1 MIKQIERNTK
11 LKNNKPDQTKLK
23 NSKHRPDEQL
33 VSVFIKYLSFALV
46 AAIILNVFLNL
57 FLLPLLGDNALFSIL
72 FTIIPSLLVYI
83 IISRLIRKKL
93 SYLKTLQKGSERV
106 AAENFD
112 SYIPLQGNNE
122 LTDIANNVNLIHDLY
137 EAKSK
142 AESLAKMENHHII
155 TSVSNEIHA
164 PLTGIIGYLERIQN
178 PDERDFSKKEA
189 YLKIALKK
197 TYQIISFIDDLFEH
211 AFTDNG
217 KGYYQFKVY
226 NGKPLIHQ
234 LLNSSTQVL
243 KEAGYDVVEEN
254 CIERDFSLW
263 VDLEQ
268 LQRIF
273 DYLTSNIIKYA
284 DPDKP
289 IDFGLI
295 LNKNELCIILRNKTI
310 KNPEAAGKKTI
321 GAEGSSLDSCRK
333 IISRHQGRI
342 DYYQLNQ
349 LFKVELILP
358 IHQ

>member
-1 MIKQIERNTK
+1 MKT
-11 LKNNKPDQTKLK
+11 NNPDQAQIKS
-23 NSKHRPDEQL
+23 NQPQHDEEL
-33 VSVFIKYLSFALV
+33 VPVLIRYLCLTLIG
-46 AAIILNVFLNL
+46 AAIISVLLNL
-57 FLLPLLGDNALFSIL
+57 ILLPILNGNPLISIL
-72 FTIIPSLLVYI
+72 SIFVPNLLAFIIMAHI
-83 IISRLIRKKL
+83 IRKKL

-106 AAENFD
+106 ASANFET
-112 SYIPLQGNNE
+112 YIPLQGNNE
-122 LTDIANNVNLIHDLY
+122 LTDIANNVNLIQDLY

-155 TSVSNEIHA
+155 TSVSNKIHA
-164 PLTGIIGYLERIQN
+164 PLSGIIGYLERIQN
-178 PDERDFSKKEA
+178 PDEHDVSKKEA

-197 TYQIISFIDDLFEH
+197 AYQVINFIDDLFEH

-234 LLNSSTQVL
+234 LLSASTKAL
-243 KEAGYDVVEEN
+243 EEAGYEVIQEN

-295 LNKNELCIILRNKTI
+295 LNKNELCLILRNKTI
-310 KNPEAAGKKTI
+310 NNPAAVGKKIIDT
-321 GAEGSSLDSCRK
+321 EGSSLDSCRK
-333 IISRHQGRI
+333 IITRHQGRI

>member
-1 MIKQIERNTK
+1 
-11 LKNNKPDQTKLK
+11 LKNDKPDPIKIK
-23 NSKHRPDEQL
+23 NSKNRPDEEL
-33 VSVFIKYLSFALV
+33 VSVLIKYLSLTLVVALV
-46 AAIILNVFLNL
+46 WGFYFNL
-57 FLLPLLGDNALFSIL
+57 ALLPRLGYHPLFIIL
-72 FTIIPSLLVYI
+72 FTLVPNLLVFI
-83 IISRLIRKKL
+83 IMSHLIRKKL
-93 SYLKTLQKGSERV
+93 SYLKTLQKGSERI
-106 AAENFD
+106 AAENFE
-112 SYIPLQGNNE
+112 SYIPLQDHNE

-137 EAKSK
+137 EAKNK

-197 TYQIISFIDDLFEH
+197 AYQVIRFIDDLFEH

-234 LLNSSTQVL
+234 LLNTSSQAL

-289 IDFGLI
+289 VDFGLI

-310 KNPEAAGKKTI
+310 NNPDAAGKNVI
-321 GAEGSSLDSCRK
+321 ENEGSSLDSCRK
-333 IISRHQGRI
+333 IITRHQGRI

>member
-1 MIKQIERNTK
+1 M
-11 LKNNKPDQTKLK
+11 KNNHPDQSKIKSNK
-23 NSKHRPDEQL
+23 NRPDEEL
-33 VSVFIKYLSFALV
+33 VSALIKHLSLALV
-46 AAIILNVFLNL
+46 GAVILNVIFNL
-57 FLLPLLGDNALFSIL
+57 ILLPIFGHNPWLSIL
-72 FTIIPSLLVYI
+72 LTFIPYLLVFIVLSHY
-83 IISRLIRKKL
+83 IRKKL
-93 SYLKTLQKGSERV
+93 SYIKAVQKGSEQV
-106 AAENFD
+106 AEENFE

-137 EAKSK
+137 EAKNK

-155 TSVSNEIHA
+155 TSVSNKIHA

-178 PDERDFSKKEA
+178 PHEHDITKKEA
-189 YLKIALKK
+189 YLKTALKK
-197 TYQIISFIDDLFEH
+197 AYQVTNFIDDLFEH

-217 KGYYQFKVY
+217 KGYYEFKVY

-234 LLNSSTQVL
+234 LLDSSS
-243 KEAGYDVVEEN
+243 KAIEEAGFDVVQEN
-254 CIERDFSLW
+254 CIERDFTLW

-273 DYLTSNIIKYA
+273 DYLVSNIIKYA
-284 DPDKP
+284 DPGKP
-289 IDFGLI
+289 VDFGLI

-310 KNPEAAGKKTI
+310 NNPDISGKSTIAAD
-321 GAEGSSLDSCRK
+321 GSSLDSCRK
-333 IISRHQGRI
+333 IITRHQGRI

>member
-1 MIKQIERNTK
+1 M
-11 LKNNKPDQTKLK
+11 KNNKADQTRVK
-23 NSKHRPDEQL
+23 NSQNQPDEEL
-33 VSVFIKYLSFALV
+33 VSVFIRYLIYALV
-46 AAIILNVFLNL
+46 GGIILNVILNL
-57 FLLPLLGDNALFSIL
+57 VLLPIFDRNPFLSIL
-72 FTIIPSLLVYI
+72 FIIIPNLFVFI
-83 IISRLIRKKL
+83 IISHIIRQKL

-106 AAENFD
+106 AAENFE
-112 SYIPLQGNNE
+112 SYIPLQGHNE
-122 LTDIANNVNLIHDLY
+122 LTDIANNINLIHDLY
-137 EAKSK
+137 EAKNK

-164 PLTGIIGYLERIQN
+164 PLSGIIGYLERIQN
-178 PDERDFSKKEA
+178 PDEHDASKKEA
-189 YLKIALKK
+189 YLKTALKK
-197 TYQIISFIDDLFEH
+197 AYQIINFIDDLFEH

-226 NGKPLIHQ
+226 SGKPLIHQ
-234 LLNSSTQVL
+234 LLNTSTQAL
-243 KEAGYDVVEEN
+243 KEAGYDVIQEN

-273 DYLTSNIIKYA
+273 DYLTANIIKYA

-310 KNPEAAGKKTI
+310 NHPDATGKKVI
-321 GAEGSSLDSCRK
+321 DAEGSSLDSCRK
-333 IISRHQGRI
+333 IITRHQGRI

>member
-1 MIKQIERNTK
+1 M
-11 LKNNKPDQTKLK
+11 KNNTPDQAKIK
-23 NSKHRPDEQL
+23 NSKNRPTEEL
-33 VSVFIKYLSFALV
+33 ITALIKYLSLALV
-46 AAIILNVFLNL
+46 GAVILNVILNL
-57 FLLPLLGDNALFSIL
+57 FLLPILDDHPFFNIL
-72 FTIIPSLLVYI
+72 FTIIPNLLVFI
-83 IISRLIRKKL
+83 IMSTLIRKKL
-93 SYLKTLQKGSERV
+93 SYLKTLQKESEQV
-106 AAENFD
+106 AAENFE

-122 LTDIANNVNLIHDLY
+122 LTAIANNINLIHDLY
-137 EAKSK
+137 EAKNK
-142 AESLAKMENHHII
+142 AEALAKMENHHII

-164 PLTGIIGYLERIQN
+164 PLSAIIGYLERIQN
-178 PDERDFSKKEA
+178 PDECDFSKKEA

-197 TYQIISFIDDLFEH
+197 AYQVISFIDNLFEH

-234 LLNSSTQVL
+234 LLNASTQAL
-243 KEAGYDVVEEN
+243 KEAGYDVVVEN

-273 DYLTSNIIKYA
+273 DYLTANIIKYA

-289 IDFGLI
+289 VDFGLI

-310 KNPEAAGKKTI
+310 NNPDTAGKKVI
-321 GAEGSSLDSCRK
+321 DAEGSSLDSCRK
-333 IISRHQGRI
+333 IITRHQGRI

>member
-1 MIKQIERNTK
+1 MKTNKSDPAKAT
-11 LKNNKPDQTKLK
+11 NNQP
-23 NSKHRPDEQL
+23 RPDEEL
-33 VSVFIKYLSFALV
+33 VPLLIRYLSLSLIG
-46 AAIILNVFLNL
+46 AAIISALLNL
-57 FLLPLLGDNALFSIL
+57 LLLPILDGNPFIGSLFVLIPNLLAF
-72 FTIIPSLLVYI
+72 IIMSHI
-83 IISRLIRKKL
+83 IRKKL
-93 SYLKTLQKGSERV
+93 SYLKTLQKGSERI
-106 AAENFD
+106 ATANFE
-112 SYIPLQGNNE
+112 SHIPLEGNNE

-137 EAKSK
+137 EAKFK

-155 TSVSNEIHA
+155 TSVSNKIHA
-164 PLTGIIGYLERIQN
+164 PLSGIIGYLERIQN
-178 PDERDFSKKEA
+178 PDERDLSKKEA

-197 TYQIISFIDDLFEH
+197 TYQVIGFIDDLFEH
-211 AFTDNG
+211 AFSDDG

-226 NGKPLIHQ
+226 HGKPLLHQ
-234 LLNSSTQVL
+234 LLTTSTKVL
-243 KEAGYDVVEEN
+243 EEAGYTVIQEN

-273 DYLTSNIIKYA
+273 DYLNSNIIKYA

-310 KNPEAAGKKTI
+310 SHPDATGKKVI
-321 GAEGSSLDSCRK
+321 DAEGSSLDSCRK
-333 IISRHQGRI
+333 IITRHQGRI

-349 LFKVELILP
+349 LFKVELTLP

>member
-1 MIKQIERNTK
+1 M
-11 LKNNKPDQTKLK
+11 KNNEPDQ
-23 NSKHRPDEQL
+23 SKIESSQNRPDEQL
-33 VSVFIKYLSFALV
+33 VSVLTKYLSFALV
-46 AAIILNVFLNL
+46 GAVILNVILNL
-57 FLLPLLGDNALFSIL
+57 LLLPVLGTNPFLSIL
-72 FTIIPSLLVYI
+72 FTIIPNLLVFI
-83 IISRLIRKKL
+83 IMSYLIRKKL

-106 AAENFD
+106 AADNFE

-137 EAKSK
+137 EAKNK

-164 PLTGIIGYLERIQN
+164 PLSGIIGYLERIQN
-178 PDERDFSKKEA
+178 PGESDLSKKEA
-189 YLKIALKK
+189 YLQIALKK
-197 TYQIISFIDDLFEH
+197 AYQVIGFIDDLFEH

-234 LLNSSTQVL
+234 LLNSSTQTL

-273 DYLTSNIIKYA
+273 DYLTANIIKYA

-310 KNPEAAGKKTI
+310 NNPDAASKRI
-321 GAEGSSLDSCRK
+321 VDSEGSSLDSCRK
-333 IISRHQGRI
+333 IITRHQGRI

-349 LFKVELILP
+349 LFKVELTLP

>member
-1 MIKQIERNTK
+1 M
-11 LKNNKPDQTKLK
+11 KNNKPDQTIIK
-23 NSKHRPDEQL
+23 NHKNRPDEEL
-33 VSVFIKYLSFALV
+33 VSVLIKYLSFALIGAV
-46 AAIILNVFLNL
+46 ILNVTLNL
-57 FLLPLLGDNALFSIL
+57 ILLPILGDYLFLGIL
-72 FTIIPSLLVYI
+72 FTIIPNLLAFI
-83 IISRLIRKKL
+83 MISHLIRKKL
-93 SYLKTLQKGSERV
+93 GYLKTLQKGSEQV
-106 AAENFD
+106 AAENFE

-137 EAKSK
+137 EAKNK

-155 TSVSNEIHA
+155 TTVSNEIHA
-164 PLTGIIGYLERIQN
+164 PLSGIIGYLERIQN
-178 PDERDFSKKEA
+178 PNEHDFSKKEA
-189 YLKIALKK
+189 YLKISLKK
-197 TYQIISFIDDLFEH
+197 AYQIIAFIDDLFEH

-234 LLNSSTQVL
+234 LLNTSTQTL

-273 DYLTSNIIKYA
+273 DYLTANVIKYA

-289 IDFGLI
+289 VDFGLI

-310 KNPEAAGKKTI
+310 NNPDAAGKMVMD
-321 GAEGSSLDSCRK
+321 AEGSSLDSCRK
-333 IISRHQGRI
+333 IITRHQGRI

>member
-1 MIKQIERNTK
+1 M
-11 LKNNKPDQTKLK
+11 K
-23 NSKHRPDEQL
+23 NSKNPPDEQL
-33 VSVFIKYLSFALV
+33 VPVLVRYMSLALV
-46 AAIILNVFLNL
+46 GGLILNLLLNL
-57 FLLPLLGDNALFSIL
+57 FLLPVLGSNQFFSIL
-72 FTIIPSLLVYI
+72 FTLIPNLLVFI
-83 IISRLIRKKL
+83 MMSHLIRKKL
-93 SYLKTLQKGSERV
+93 SYLKTLQKGSERL
-106 AAENFD
+106 AAENFET
-112 SYIPLQGNNE
+112 YIPLQGHNE
-122 LTDIANNVNLIHDLY
+122 LTDIANNINLIHDLY
-137 EAKSK
+137 EAKNK

-164 PLTGIIGYLERIQN
+164 PLSGIIGYLERIQN
-178 PDERDFSKKEA
+178 PDEHDFSKKEA

-197 TYQIISFIDDLFEH
+197 AYQVIGFIDDLFEH

-234 LLNSSTQVL
+234 LLNASTKAL
-243 KEAGYDVVEEN
+243 EEAGYDVVQEN

-310 KNPEAAGKKTI
+310 NNPDAAGKKVI
-321 GAEGSSLDSCRK
+321 DADGSSLDSCRK
-333 IISRHQGRI
+333 IITRHQGRI
-342 DYYQLNQ
+342 DYYQLNH